1 MIKKKSWSCSFSV
14 LSLFPL
20 TLICHNTHPTTPLLL
35 WRITVA
41 SHCHWATFLFS
52 DTRTPF
58 WDKCQKTQSKL
69 LQQKGNSSGHIAE
82 RSKGRTSCRS
92 SRTGPCSCRQDPA
105 ELWLDYC
112 GSRTHPETIPVVRGC
127 ESRLAKLTS
136 EHPWVVP
143 HQCPPWTEE
152 IKVANLCFELG
163 WWLESS
169 ILVSEGQERD
179 TTTGKAERGLG
190 EARTTSEVFTVF
202 ALAQSCWSG
211 SQGRA
216 QALSCLA
223 SVSLSVRKNY
233 QSWASQEP
241 KTVLGS
247 CKHSVRI
254 LH

>member
-1 MIKKKSWSCSFSV
+1 M

-20 TLICHNTHPTTPLLL
+20 TLICHNTHPTPLLL

-58 WDKCQKTQSKL
+58 WDKRQKTQSKL

-82 RSKGRTSCRS
+82 RSRGRTSCKS
-92 SRTGPCSCRQDPA
+92 SQTGPCSCHQAPA

-112 GSRTHPETIPVVRGC
+112 GSCTHPEMIPVVRGC

-179 TTTGKAERGLG
+179 TTGKAERGSWRIQDNFRGLH
-190 EARTTSEVFTVF
+190 SF
-202 ALAQSCWSG
+202 CSG
-211 SQGRA
+211 PVLLIWVPGKGTESQ
-216 QALSCLA
+216 LSGFSFLVCEKE
-223 SVSLSVRKNY
+223 LSVLSKSR
-233 QSWASQEP
+233 A
-241 KTVLGS
+241 
-247 CKHSVRI
+247 
-254 LH
+254 